1 MLRRPSESSPSEQGA
16 QAELWS
22 WAEDLG
28 EGWAHSESICAAA
41 SRVITLL
48 LTRLRGEVFFSAGEN
63 KKRGCNALPGV
74 SGGCRDAI
82 SRQGLSLVV

>member
-1 MLRRPSESSPSEQGA
+1 VLRRPSESSPSEQGA

-41 SRVITLL
+41 SRV
-48 LTRLRGEVFFSAGEN
+48 
-63 KKRGCNALPGV
+63 
-74 SGGCRDAI
+74 
-82 SRQGLSLVV
+82 